1 MYFMKD
7 HFNRNGTVREWLV
20 PRVAPDQSRLDRHL
34 HPRLPELSRRA
45 LQELFSTGK
54 IRLNGRLAAKGD
66 RIKDGDRITI
76 DLPVHWEA
84 LPLADPAVPFS
95 VLYEDPDLLIVDKPG
110 SIPSH
115 PHRAWEKGTLANGLA
130 ARFPEL
136 AGRGPRALEAG
147 LIHRLD
153 TGTSGLLVAAR
164 NVEARARLQQDLAR
178 RRWEKKYLAL
188 VRGAFVG
195 EENITVSLAHHPGD
209 RKKMTVVA
217 ARSPRPR
224 GRVYRA
230 ETRIRSRRQWA
241 GVSLIEA
248 ELITGVTH
256 QIRVHLAGGGHPV
269 IGDRLYGPADDPFPG
284 LPEGRHFLH
293 AWSIALPHPL
303 SRERLVCTSPLPAD
317 LQQVLEALGPP
328 LA

>member
-1 MYFMKD
+1 MKD
-7 HFNRNGTVREWLV
+7 YSKPSGTFREWLV
-20 PRVAPDQSRLDRHL
+20 PRVAPDQIRLDRFLHL
-34 HPRLPELSRRA
+34 RLPELSRRS
-45 LQELFSTGK
+45 LQELFSAGK
-54 IRLNGRLAAKGD
+54 IRRNRRVAAKGD

-76 DLPVHWEA
+76 DLPVQGEA
-84 LPLADPAVPFS
+84 LPLADPAVPFC

-110 SIPSH
+110 LIPSH
-115 PHRAWEKGTLANGLA
+115 PHRAWEKGTLANGLTSL
-130 ARFPEL
+130 FPES
-136 AGRGPRALEAG
+136 AGLGASPLEAG

-164 NVEARARLQQDLAR
+164 NPEAWARLTHDLAR
-178 RRWEKKYLAL
+178 RLWEKKYLAL
-188 VRGAFVG
+188 VQGVLLG
-195 EENITVSLAHHPGD
+195 EEIITVPLAHHPGD
-209 RKKMTVVA
+209 RKKMIGVSDRGT
-217 ARSPRPR
+217 RPR

-230 ETRIRSRRQWA
+230 ETRIRSRRQWP

-256 QIRVHLAGGGHPV
+256 QIRVHLAGCGHPV
-269 IGDRLYGPADDPFPG
+269 MGDRLYGPADDPFPG

-303 SRERLVCTSPLPAD
+303 RREKLVCTSSLPAD
-317 LQQVLEALGPP
+317 LQRVLDSLGPP